1 MPIRT
6 FISHAHAAHNPPA
19 EYLHGQAVP
28 YYESPVRAENLV
40 ATLKS
45 NDLITIEI
53 PHTISPEVIAVTHDP
68 EMVAY
73 LHNLSIRSQEIIHDD
88 FAVYDL
94 THRLTG
100 DDYYYES
107 MFPAQMMGSVYTTAR
122 KSYIFDNTSPVGR
135 GTWDA
140 VLSAASAAYAGADVI
155 LNGET
160 CAYALC
166 RPPGHHAGRG
176 MMGGYCYLNN
186 AAIATNHFK
195 SKGKVAILDIDYHH
209 GNGTQDIFKDDPSVL
224 FVSIHADPAVDYPYY
239 TGFVDENHAT
249 NLNIPLPHGTTA
261 TAYLDALSTAIDAIQ
276 QFAPASLVVSLGF
289 DIYRDDPM
297 GHFTLDIVDFA
308 AIGERIA
315 AIGLPT
321 LYVQE
326 GGYNLDAL
334 GAMAVTFFSAVKA
347 HQDVTS
353 TYPTV

>member
-1 MPIRT
+1 M
-6 FISHAHAAHNPPA
+6 
-19 EYLHGQAVP
+19 
-28 YYESPVRAENLV
+28 RAENLL
-40 ATLKS
+40 AALKS
-45 NDLITIEI
+45 NDLITVEV
-53 PHTISPEVIAVTHDP
+53 PHTIPSEIMAITHDR

-73 LHNLSIRSQEIIHDD
+73 LHNLSIRSQEIIHND
-88 FAVYDL
+88 FAVYNL
-94 THRLTG
+94 THQLTG

-107 MFPAQMMGSVYTTAR
+107 MFPAQMMGSAHITAR
-122 KSYIFDNTSPVGR
+122 TAYIFDNTSPVGR

-140 VLSAASAAYAGADVI
+140 ALGAASAAYAGADVL
-155 LNGET
+155 LNSET

-166 RPPGHHAGRG
+166 RPPGHHAGRR

-186 AAIATNHFK
+186 AAIAANHLK

-209 GNGTQDIFKDDPSVL
+209 GNGTQDIFRDDPSVL

-239 TGFVDENHAT
+239 TGFVEENHTT
-249 NLNIPLPHGTTA
+249 NLNIPLPHGTTS
-261 TAYLDALSTAIDAIQ
+261 TTYLAALSTAIDAIQ

-289 DIYRDDPM
+289 DIYRHDPM
-297 GHFTLDIVDFA
+297 GHFTLDVPDFA

-334 GAMAVTFFSAVKA
+334 GDMAVTFFRTVKD
-347 HQDVTS
+347 HQDATS
-353 TYPTV
+353 THSIV